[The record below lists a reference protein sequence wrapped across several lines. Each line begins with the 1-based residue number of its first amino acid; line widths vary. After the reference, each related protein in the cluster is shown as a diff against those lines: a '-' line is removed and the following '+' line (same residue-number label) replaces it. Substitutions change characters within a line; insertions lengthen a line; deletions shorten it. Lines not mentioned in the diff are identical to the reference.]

1 MGEHTILAI
10 GLIIGL
16 LFGMTGIA
24 TLFNFMNQALS
35 ETQQQLTKIGAV
47 STLVLFVIALILIIK
62 IRTIS
67 SLIVGAIIGAIINTI
82 LEMNG
87 IHITNIIFSVILR
100 NLGLA

>member
-16 LFGMTGIA
+16 LFGMTGIS

-62 IRTIS
+62 IRIIS

-87 IHITNIIFSVILR
+87 IHITNIIFSVILK